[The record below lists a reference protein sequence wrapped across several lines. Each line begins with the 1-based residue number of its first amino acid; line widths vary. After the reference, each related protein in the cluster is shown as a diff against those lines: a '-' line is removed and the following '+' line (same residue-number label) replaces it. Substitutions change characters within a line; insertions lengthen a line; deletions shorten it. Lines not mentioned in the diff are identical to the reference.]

1 MAKEWDKSSRISLFL
16 VALCLAL
23 AYGIWYCYS
32 VILVALSDDFG
43 WTRAV
48 LSGAFAVFAVVQG
61 CTNPIVGYLCDRLPP
76 PALTIFGGLLL
87 GCSLFLDSFIQAQW
101 QLYVYFGVLTSIA
114 VSFCGWAPAVVQVQR
129 RFRAR
134 LGLAL
139 GIASSGIGVGMLLVV
154 PLCQLLIQEF
164 GWRTA
169 FKVLALLSS
178 ISIVFAGSYL
188 LKQWPTRGKDKTKKY
203 NFNFA
208 RQSRNNGAG
217 VRFRDL
223 KKLMSTTPFWLM
235 VSIFFL
241 GAVSSQTLHVHQ
253 VAYLVE
259 HGISG
264 IAAAWVVG
272 TVGIASVFGKVMG
285 GWLSD
290 FVEREKVYIGGL
302 VVLLVAILTI
312 IFAATYG
319 SLGAAYFYAVFLGIG
334 YSATA
339 AITPAMVSDRF
350 DGEYFGTIL
359 GVGLFGSALG
369 SAIGPW
375 SAGVLFDL
383 TGSYNISFAIAAF
396 SACLT
401 IMATYY
407 ARVLRLCK

>member
-1 MAKEWDKSSRISLFL
+1 MGKEWDKSSQISLFL

-23 AYGIWYCYS
+23 AYGVWYCYS
-32 VILVALSDDFG
+32 VILVALSEDFG
-43 WTRAV
+43 WSRAT
-48 LSGAFAVFAVVQG
+48 LSGAFAIFAVVQG
-61 CTNPIVGYLCDRLPP
+61 CTNPVVGYLCDRVPP
-76 PALTIFGGLLL
+76 PALTMFGGLML
-87 GCSLFLDSFIQAQW
+87 GCALFLDSFIHAQW
-101 QLYVYFGVLTSIA
+101 HLYAYFGVLTSIA

-129 RFRAR
+129 RFRSR

-139 GIASSGIGVGMLLVV
+139 GIASSGIGLGMLLVV

-164 GWRTA
+164 GWRMA
-169 FKVLALLSS
+169 FRVLALLSS
-178 ISIVFAGSYL
+178 ISIIFAATYL
-188 LKQWPTRGKDKTKKY
+188 LKQWRVRAQDAAY
-203 NFNFA
+203 NSITE
-208 RQSRNNGAG
+208 REAG
-217 VRFRDL
+217 NSGGRKRFRNL
-223 KKLMSTTPFWLM
+223 TKLMCTRPFWLM
-235 VSIFFL
+235 ISIFFL

-259 HGISG
+259 HGISA

-272 TVGIASVFGKVMG
+272 TVGIASVFGKTMG

-302 VVLLVAILTI
+302 VVLLAAILTI
-312 IFAATYG
+312 VFAAAYG
-319 SLGAAYFYAVFLGIG
+319 SIGAAYVYAVFLGIG

-350 DGEYFGTIL
+350 DGEHFGTIL
-359 GVGLFGSALG
+359 GIGLFGSALG
-369 SAIGPW
+369 SALGPW

-396 SACLT
+396 CACLA

-407 ARVLRLCK
+407 ARVLRLRM

>member
-1 MAKEWDKSSRISLFL
+1 MSKEWDKTSRISLLL

-32 VILVALSDDFG
+32 VILVALSEDFG
-43 WTRAV
+43 WTRAT
-48 LSGAFAVFAVVQG
+48 LSGAFAIFAVVQG
-61 CTNPIVGYLCDRLPP
+61 CTNPVVGYLCDRVPP
-76 PALTIFGGLLL
+76 PALTMFGGAML
-87 GCSLFLDSFIQAQW
+87 GCALFLDSFIQAQW
-101 QLYVYFGVLTSIA
+101 HLYVYFGVLTSIA

-129 RFRAR
+129 RFRSS

-164 GWRTA
+164 GWRAA
-169 FKVLALLSS
+169 FRVLALLSS
-178 ISIVFAGSYL
+178 TSVIFAATYL
-188 LKQWPTRGKDKTKKY
+188 LKQWPTRGQDAAHDPTSTREVGVSS
-203 NFNFA
+203 A
-208 RQSRNNGAG
+208 RM
-217 VRFRDL
+217 RFRNL
-223 KKLMSTTPFWLM
+223 TKLMCTTPFWLM
-235 VSIFFL
+235 VSIFFF

-259 HGISG
+259 HGISA

-272 TVGIASVFGKVMG
+272 TVGIASVFGKTLG

-302 VVLLVAILTI
+302 VILLAAILTI
-312 IFAATYG
+312 VFSAAYG
-319 SLGAAYFYAVFLGIG
+319 SIGAAYIYAVFLGIG

-350 DGEYFGTIL
+350 DGEHFGTIL
-359 GVGLFGSALG
+359 GIGLFGSALG
-369 SAIGPW
+369 SALGPW

-396 SACLT
+396 CACLA

-407 ARVLRLCK
+407 ARVLRLCM